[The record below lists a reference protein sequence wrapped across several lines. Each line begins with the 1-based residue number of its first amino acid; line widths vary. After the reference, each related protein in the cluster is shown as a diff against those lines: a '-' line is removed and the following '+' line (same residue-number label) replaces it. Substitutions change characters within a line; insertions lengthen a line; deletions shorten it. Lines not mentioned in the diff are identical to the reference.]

1 MCKKFAAL
9 AVFMALLFTLS
20 GCNFSLRE
28 EVEGKD
34 APTLPGFHFRSELIC
49 QIDSF
54 ENGKCLATV
63 QEDNGTYDKD
73 TTVIITYE
81 TVTDDL
87 SPTAGDYITLE
98 YVYTTDVTAI
108 DGTAHITVAEVTILP
123 EYTPPET
130 TAATEETTEENN

>member
-1 MCKKFAAL
+1 MSKKITAL
-9 AVFMALLFTLS
+9 VAIVALLLTLS
-20 GCNFSLRE
+20 GCNFSLKE
-28 EVEGKD
+28 EVEGKY
-34 APTLPGFHFRSELIC
+34 APTLPGFHFRSDLIC

-73 TTVIITYE
+73 TVVLITYE
-81 TVTDDL
+81 KVTDEL
-87 SPTAGDYITLE
+87 SPTAGDYITFK

-108 DGTAHITVAEVTILP
+108 DGTAHITVEEVTILP

-130 TAATEETTEENN
+130 TAATEETAEENN

>member
-1 MCKKFAAL
+1 MHKKITAL
-9 AVFMALLFTLS
+9 AAIIALLLPLS
-20 GCNFSLRE
+20 GCNFSLKE

-34 APTLPGFHFRSELIC
+34 APTLPGFHFSSELVC

-54 ENGKCLATV
+54 ENGKCVATV

-73 TTVIITYE
+73 TVVFITYE
-81 TVTDDL
+81 TVSDGL
-87 SPTAGDYITLE
+87 SPTAGDYITME

-108 DGTAHITVAEVTILP
+108 DGTAHITVDEVTILP

-130 TAATEETTEENN
+130 TAATEEDTGDTQ

>member
-1 MCKKFAAL
+1 MYKKITAL
-9 AVFMALLFTLS
+9 AAILALLLGLS
-20 GCNFSLRE
+20 GCNFSLKE

-34 APTLPGFHFRSELIC
+34 APTLPGFHFRSDLIC

-73 TTVIITYE
+73 TVVLITYE
-81 TVTDDL
+81 KVTDEL
-87 SPTAGDYITLE
+87 SPTAGDYITFE
-98 YVYTTDVTAI
+98 YVYTTDVTSI
-108 DGTAHITVAEVTILP
+108 DGTAHITVDEVTILP

-130 TAATEETTEENN
+130 TAATEETAEETN

>member
-1 MCKKFAAL
+1 MFKKITVLAAIL
-9 AVFMALLFTLS
+9 ALLLGLS
-20 GCNFSLRE
+20 GCNFSLKE

-34 APTLPGFHFRSELIC
+34 APTLPGFHFRSDLIC

-73 TTVIITYE
+73 TVVLITYDK
-81 TVTDDL
+81 VTDEL
-87 SPTAGDYITLE
+87 SPTAGDYITFE

-108 DGTAHITVAEVTILP
+108 DGTAHITVEEVTILP

-130 TAATEETTEENN
+130 TAATEETVEETN

>member
-1 MCKKFAAL
+1 MCKKITAL
-9 AVFMALLFTLS
+9 AAIVALLLTLS
-20 GCNFSLRE
+20 GCNFSLKE

-34 APTLPGFHFRSELIC
+34 APTLPGFHFRSDLIC
-49 QIDSF
+49 QIDRF

-73 TTVIITYE
+73 TVVLITYE
-81 TVTDDL
+81 MVTDEL
-87 SPTAGDYITLE
+87 SPTAGDYITFE

-108 DGTAHITVAEVTILP
+108 DGTAHITVEEVTILP

-130 TAATEETTEENN
+130 TAATEETAEENN